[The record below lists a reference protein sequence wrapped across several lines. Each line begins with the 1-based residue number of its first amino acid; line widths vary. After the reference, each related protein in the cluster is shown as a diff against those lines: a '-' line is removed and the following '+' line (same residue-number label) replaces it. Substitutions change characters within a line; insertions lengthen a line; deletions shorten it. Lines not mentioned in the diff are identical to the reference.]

1 MRKILLPFFA
11 CVCGSLMASAAV
23 GDTFKFSDI
32 TYKVMS
38 ATAAEVSTVP
48 TSITQAIEIPQ
59 TVQDGDGNS
68 YTVVGVGERAF
79 QYTKAPTVTLPP
91 TVTYVDYCG
100 FYSCELSSIELPA
113 ALTTIG
119 GYSFATPSLPLSLF
133 PKALKNSARAL
144 STDATNLCRLV
155 SPLHYV

>member
-91 TVTYVDYCG
+91 HSYLRG
-100 FYSCELSSIELPA
+100 LL
-113 ALTTIG
+113 
-119 GYSFATPSLPLSLF
+119 
-133 PKALKNSARAL
+133 
-144 STDATNLCRLV
+144 RL
-155 SPLHYV
+155 LQL